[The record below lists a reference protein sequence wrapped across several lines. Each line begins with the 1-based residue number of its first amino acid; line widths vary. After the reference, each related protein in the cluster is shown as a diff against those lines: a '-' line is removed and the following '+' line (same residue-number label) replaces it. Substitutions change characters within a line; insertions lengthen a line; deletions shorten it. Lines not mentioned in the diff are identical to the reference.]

1 MNTVATQIAEQ
12 KIGAQEPS
20 IIAFC
25 CHYCAFTAA
34 DLAGTMRQQYPPNVH
49 IVRFPCTGRLE
60 INIILQALLDG
71 ADGVLVAG
79 CEPGGC
85 HFIKGNLRAAK
96 RVRYCREVLAEAGVN
111 PERVEMR
118 HIAASQGPLFA
129 ETARQFTA
137 KIWALKNEAG
147 GDAASP
153 PVLPEDS
160 A

>member
-1 MNTVATQIAEQ
+1 MSTETIAMPAET
-12 KIGAQEPS
+12 AETDALR

-34 DLAGTMRQQYPPNVH
+34 DLAGTMRRQYPPNIR

-60 INIILQALLDG
+60 TNTILQAFLDG

-85 HFIKGNLRAAK
+85 HFLKGNLRAAK
-96 RVRYCREVLAEAGVN
+96 RVEHCRRLLEQAGVS
-111 PERVEMR
+111 PERLEMR

-129 ETARQFTA
+129 ETARQFTE
-137 KIWALKNEAG
+137 KIRMIKEQARRGTAPSDECL
-147 GDAASP
+147 GDEP
-153 PVLPEDS
+153 
-160 A
+160 